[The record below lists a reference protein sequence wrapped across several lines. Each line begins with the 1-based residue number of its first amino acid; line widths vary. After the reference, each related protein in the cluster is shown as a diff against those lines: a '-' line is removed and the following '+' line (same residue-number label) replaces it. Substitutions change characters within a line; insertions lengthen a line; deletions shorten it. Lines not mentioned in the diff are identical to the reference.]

1 MKVYVLFSDDYYKNI
16 EGIFTQE
23 AKLKKEEEL
32 FNEALSRRDGVNEQ
46 LASEIAE
53 LKQLRQPYITEAE
66 LLLDK
71 EKEAKEANHTSNLK
85 NARKQRKVLLRQAEH
100 ITYDIKRR
108 EEKILASQRMTRAE
122 IMSTYGRD
130 CYWEEYYLEGD

>member
-32 FNEALSRRDGVNEQ
+32 FTEAISRRDKVNEQ
-46 LASEIAE
+46 LASEIVE

-71 EKEAKEANHTSNLK
+71 EKEAKEANHTGNLK
-85 NARKQRKVLLRQAEH
+85 DARKQRKVLLRQAEH

-122 IMSTYGRD
+122 IMSSYGRD
-130 CYWEEYYLEGD
+130 RYWEEHYLEGD